1 MTKKKVR
8 EAAEA
13 TAFHSPF
20 FTLSDVATQYALDHR
35 MDISAPQDRFN
46 MERDIEIHV
55 PTHNSSRCTM
65 SSIFDQYL
73 KDESKVISNLPLKM
87 GGVNTDGQPIKITV
101 DEMKIVGRTELF
113 VSEAAV
119 LMFAGLRAVRK
130 RLLHE
135 QKTPTT
141 AFDGYYSLNLV
152 VWCLTQVAVDK
163 KLVRNVGVYSVAG
176 D

>member
-1 MTKKKVR
+1 
-8 EAAEA
+8 
-13 TAFHSPF
+13 
-20 FTLSDVATQYALDHR
+20 
-35 MDISAPQDRFN
+35 
-46 MERDIEIHV
+46 
-55 PTHNSSRCTM
+55 
-65 SSIFDQYL
+65 
-73 KDESKVISNLPLKM
+73 
-87 GGVNTDGQPIKITV
+87 
-101 DEMKIVGRTELF
+101 
-113 VSEAAV
+113 
-119 LMFAGLRAVRK
+119 MFAGLRAVRK